1 MRGGGVSLE
10 GCQGRH
16 HGLSDVEEESEQI
29 EMVSVNTWLENVLD
43 DGGRTCIQGPSRR
56 QGLGAE

>member
-16 HGLSDVEEESEQI
+16 HGLSDVEEESERI
-29 EMVSVNTWLENVLD
+29 EMVSMNT
-43 DGGRTCIQGPSRR
+43 
-56 QGLGAE
+56 